1 MLLIVLRRVL
11 VERQINVSLNVVKI
25 SDGEVKSEL
34 TSIFSYQ
41 IDDCFFSVSVDK
53 RLKSK

>member
-34 TSIFSYQ
+34 TSNFSYQ